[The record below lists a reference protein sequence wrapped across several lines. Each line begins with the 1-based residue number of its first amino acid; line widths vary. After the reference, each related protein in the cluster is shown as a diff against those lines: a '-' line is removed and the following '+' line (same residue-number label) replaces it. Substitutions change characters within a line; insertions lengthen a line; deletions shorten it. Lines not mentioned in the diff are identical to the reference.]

1 MIPPLLAQTGS
12 EAAASIINQSLQIQS
27 GIQESWSDIWLSVT
41 DPESPGSIWFTTVE
55 GAQILAM
62 FVLIY
67 LLIQFGNE
75 FSKTRY
81 LGKVIE
87 TFIWPVVVIV
97 LLGGNGQLLSQL
109 VLTLR
114 GVFDYILAFTQRIQI
129 AGIEIGVAARQLQ
142 LNGLGATRIRQL
154 YNECE
159 GLSGEELA
167 RCFESKADEAQAI
180 VDALG
185 TVDAEVDT
193 SPLQAFLD
201 VVLNFTVVGTIQDA
215 TNPDYASGGFAALVQ
230 DRLFPLI
237 QTILFALQWAFVNA
251 VEAAIVL
258 TAVLAPLALVLS
270 LLPASG
276 KAIVTWGTAFISLY
290 GVKFGYVLI
299 VGLLSSVLVNT
310 DGNAAELASEYGF
323 LIFVSVFSPVIATSL
338 ASWGGISLFQTIS
351 RRAASVASA
360 VSRGASTVLTGGFLK

>member
-1 MIPPLLAQTGS
+1 MISLFAETGS
-12 EAAASIINQSLQIQS
+12 QAAGSIVNQSIQLQS
-27 GIQESWSDIWLSVT
+27 GIQESWNDIWLSVT
-41 DPESPGSIWFTTVE
+41 DPETPASIWFVTVE
-55 GAQILAM
+55 AAQVLAL

-87 TFIWPVVVIV
+87 AFVWPVAVIIF
-97 LLGGNGQLLSQL
+97 LGGNGRLLSAT

-114 GVFDYILAFTQRIQI
+114 GVFDNILESMQRIQV

-167 RCFESKADEAQAI
+167 QCFESKAEEAQGI
-180 VDALG
+180 VSALG
-185 TVDAEVDT
+185 SVDAEVDT

-201 VVLNFTVVGTIQDA
+201 TVLDFTVVGGIQDVG
-215 TNPDYASGGFAALVQ
+215 NFFQGGFSTVVQ
-230 DRLFPLI
+230 DRLFPLV
-237 QTILFALQWAFVNA
+237 QTLLFALQWAFINA
-251 VEAAIVL
+251 VEAALVL
-258 TAVLAPLALVLS
+258 TAVLAPVALVLS
-270 LLPASG
+270 LLPVSG
-276 KAIVTWGTAFISLY
+276 KTIITWATAFISLY
-290 GVKFGYVLI
+290 GVKLGYILL
-299 VGLLSSVLVNT
+299 VGVVSSVLVNT

-323 LIFVSVFSPVIATSL
+323 LTFVSIFSPVIATSL
-338 ASWGGISLFQTIS
+338 AGWGGLSLFQAIS
-351 RRAASVASA
+351 RRAASVTSAAS
-360 VSRGASTVLTGGFLK
+360 SGLSTVLTGGFLK